1 MVQGGAA
8 LPPPPLR
15 NLSKTPVRPIWE
27 ILHLLFHTCLDY
39 VSITLY
45 NLYK

>member
-1 MVQGGAA
+1 MP
-8 LPPPPLR
+8 LPPLR
-15 NLSKTPVRPIWE
+15 KLSKTPLRPKWE

-39 VSITLY
+39 ASITLY

>member
-1 MVQGGAA
+1 MP
-8 LPPPPLR
+8 LTPLR

>member
-1 MVQGGAA
+1 MP
-8 LPPPPLR
+8 LPFFYRL
-15 NLSKTPVRPIWE
+15 NSSSTPVRPIWE